1 MKPLTR
7 NQAIELCGL
16 EAVGRVERANAD
28 FSHRE
33 IDDLIEFTAS
43 VPCGAETLTAYY
55 YQDRRDVD
63 AVENLDE
70 LRWEILH
77 YSVM

>member
-7 NQAIELCGL
+7 DQAIAQCGL
-16 EAVGRVERANAD
+16 EAVNRVESASPD

-33 IDDLIEFTAS
+33 IDDLIEFAAS
-43 VPCGAETLTAYY
+43 VPCGDDTLTAYY
-55 YQDRRDVD
+55 YQDRRDGD

>member
-28 FSHRE
+28 FSGRE
-33 IDDLIEFTAS
+33 LEDVVEFAAS
-43 VPCGAETLTAYY
+43 VPCGDDTLTAYY

>member
-1 MKPLTR
+1 MQTLTR
-7 NQAIELCGL
+7 NQAIAQCGID
-16 EAVGRVERANAD
+16 AVNRVDSESPD

-33 IDDLIEFTAS
+33 LEDIIEFTAS
-43 VPCGAETLTAYY
+43 VPCGNDTLIAYY

-70 LRWEILH
+70 LRWEIAH
-77 YSVM
+77 YAVR